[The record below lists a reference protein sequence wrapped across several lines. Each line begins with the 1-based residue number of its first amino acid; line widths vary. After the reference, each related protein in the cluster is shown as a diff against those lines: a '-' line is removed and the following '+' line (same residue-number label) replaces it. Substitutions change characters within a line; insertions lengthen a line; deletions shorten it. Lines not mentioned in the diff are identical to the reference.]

1 MNSDRRLISIIRAA
15 FGLEYNEIDL
25 SKEDVSSLVR
35 IARRQSILYIFALG
49 LKNMGYSD
57 LLSEQLKDYCE
68 NKTVYDFVQ
77 RDEAL
82 KVVTKTLE
90 ETSVSFIPLK
100 SAVLRELYPKPYMRT
115 SADIDVLVHEDDLKK
130 AVEALESKTAFRC
143 IKRGH
148 HDMHLINQR
157 VHLEL
162 HFSLMTNLEKM
173 DDVLGRAWE
182 YSVSIGTG
190 KEYHF
195 SPEYQ
200 VFYITAH
207 AAKHFIKEGGV
218 GIRPLIDLWLLRTKT
233 TYDED
238 AVKSLC
244 KEAGILGFYD
254 VCCDLLSVWFNDGC
268 YSDVTES
275 FEELVF
281 SGGVFGSEHTQII
294 SRRRRNR
301 GAKYA
306 LKRVFRNSSDIK
318 ELYPKSKDHPILI
331 PYYQV
336 ARWTHVLNPA
346 KRRQAREE
354 LKHANS
360 IDQAEIEKYDA
371 LMKTM
376 GL

>member
-1 MNSDRRLISIIRAA
+1 MSCDRRLLTIIKAA
-15 FGLEYNEIDL
+15 FGLEHDEIDF
-25 SKEDVSSLVR
+25 SKEDVSSLVK

-49 LKNMGYSD
+49 LKNMGCFD
-57 LLSEQLKDYCE
+57 LLSEQLQDYCE
-68 NKTVYDFVQ
+68 NKALYDYIQ
-77 RDEAL
+77 RTEAL
-82 KVVTKTLE
+82 KAVKQTLDNADI
-90 ETSVSFIPLK
+90 SFVPLK
-100 SAVLRELYPKPYMRT
+100 SAVLRELYPRPYMRS
-115 SADIDVLVHEDDLKK
+115 SADIDVLVHKEDLKK
-130 AVEALESKTAFRC
+130 AIDELETKTAFRSF
-143 IKRGH
+143 KRGD
-148 HDMHLINQR
+148 HDVHLNNQR

-182 YSVSIGTG
+182 YSVSAGTG
-190 KEYHF
+190 KEYRF

-233 TYDED
+233 TYDDD
-238 AVKSLC
+238 AVKTLC
-244 KEAGILGFYD
+244 NEAGILGFYD
-254 VCCDLLSVWFNDGC
+254 VCCELLSVWFNDGC
-268 YSDVTES
+268 YSEVTES

-306 LKRVFRNSSDIK
+306 IKRVFRNSSDIK

-336 ARWTHVLNPA
+336 ARWTHVLNPS

-360 IDQAEIEKYDA
+360 IDQAELEKYDT